1 MSYLVLARK
10 YRPTTFSEVVGQE
23 HVTRTLGNAFAT
35 GRVHHAFLFCGPRGC
50 GKTTLARIVG
60 KALNCEK
67 APPRVTDSSGP
78 HAREAPTTSV
88 GTAEPCGECSA
99 CTSIAN
105 GSAVDYQE
113 MDGASNRGIDAIRE
127 LTEAV
132 RYQPAVLRKKVYV
145 IDEVHML
152 TTEAFNAL
160 LKTLE
165 EPPPHV
171 TFVLATTE
179 PHKLP
184 NTILSRCQRYD
195 FKLVPASRL
204 AQHLANIFKQ
214 EKLNIEAGAISLVVR
229 ESGGSV
235 RDALSLCDQIISYV
249 GDDKITEAHVAEV
262 LGVADRSLTRTLVKS
277 LANGDAGTALSAVES
292 AIERGVDEVQLARA
306 IVRYLRDLA
315 VLQVAP
321 NKPELVDA
329 SDEERA
335 ELLEEAGQIDRTRVS
350 QMFDRMLR
358 CCDELGKTL
367 QPRLVLDCALI
378 DVATIEPLVPLGD
391 LIDRLGDLEARIARG
406 GGGPRPSAPPGGGGA
421 SRTPQRGTVPQTPA
435 SKGRGLSMGAGE
447 SAPSSA
453 RGSDAGASSAR
464 GAEPSTQGPDRSV
477 PHPASAT
484 QSAPVQAMSTTQSAP
499 TPQAGSLSSPVAM
512 QPSGPVP
519 KPEGVA
525 SGSGPNDPP
534 SASKADAKPDV
545 SSVPNVPNVPNI
557 PLPGSAQEALVAWS
571 KVVDYLEILRKF
583 SLRGY
588 YEFAR
593 VLKWTASDLELGF
606 AADDESKWAGE
617 NAGEQANINELRTVL
632 ADLGHKVKVTVR
644 MLDAAESQGTNARSL
659 VESTREKS
667 SAERSKREQ
676 EAREHPIT
684 KHVLQAFGASIKE
697 IKTDV

>member
-10 YRPTTFSEVVGQE
+10 YRPSTFSEVVGQE

-60 KALNCEK
+60 KALNCET
-67 APPRVTDSSGP
+67 APKGS
-78 HAREAPTTSV
+78 A
-88 GTAEPCGECSA
+88 GTAEPCGKCSA
-99 CTSIAN
+99 CESIAN

-204 AQHLANIFKQ
+204 AQHLASIFKK
-214 EKLNIEAGAISLVVR
+214 EKLKIEAGAISLVVR

-249 GDDKITEAHVAEV
+249 GDATISEAHVAEV
-262 LGVADRSLTRTLVKS
+262 LGVADRSLTRTLVRA
-277 LANGDAGTALSAVES
+277 LATGDAGAALGAVES

-321 NKPELVDA
+321 DRVELVDA

-335 ELLEEAGQIDRTRVS
+335 ELLSEAGQLERSRVQ

-391 LIDRLGDLEARIARG
+391 LIDRLGDLEARVAGKGGARPTTSPTG
-406 GGGPRPSAPPGGGGA
+406 GGGGGGA
-421 SRTPQRGTVPQTPA
+421 RPQPRQTSTTVPQTPA
-435 SKGRGLSMGAGE
+435 SKG
-447 SAPSSA
+447 APRSH
-453 RGSDAGASSAR
+453 ASSPA
-464 GAEPSTQGPDRSV
+464 
-477 PHPASAT
+477 ASADAAPQAMSST
-484 QSAPVQAMSTTQSAP
+484 TASAPVPAAIAETTKSAP
-499 TPQAGSLSSPVAM
+499 VTM

-519 KPEGVA
+519 KAESVA
-525 SGSGPNDPP
+525 SGSGPQKIALPTN
-534 SASKADAKPDV
+534 SA
-545 SSVPNVPNVPNI
+545 
-557 PLPGSAQEALVAWS
+557 EALQAWA
-571 KVVDYLEILRKF
+571 KVIDYLETQRKI

-588 YEFAR
+588 FEFAR
-593 VLKWTASDLELGF
+593 VLKWTASELDLGF
-606 AADDESKWAGE
+606 AADDDSRWAGE
-617 NAGEQANINELRTVL
+617 NASEQANINELRALL
-632 ADLGHKVKVTVR
+632 ADLGHTVKVSVR
-644 MLDAAESQGTNARSL
+644 MLDAAESKDLPARSI
-659 VESTREKS
+659 VESSRENK
-667 SAERSKREQ
+667 SAERSKREK

-684 KHVLQAFGASIKE
+684 KHVLQTFGASIKE

>member
-10 YRPTTFSEVVGQE
+10 YRPQTFSEVVGQE
-23 HVTRTLGNAFAT
+23 HVTRTLGNAFAA

-60 KALNCEK
+60 KALNCEN
-67 APPRVTDSSGP
+67 GP
-78 HAREAPTTSV
+78 AT
-88 GTAEPCGECSA
+88 GTAEPCGTCQA

-105 GSAVDYQE
+105 GSSVDYQE

-204 AQHLANIFKQ
+204 AQHLASIFKQ
-214 EKLNIEAGAISLVVR
+214 EKLKIDAGAISLIVR

-249 GDDKITEAHVAEV
+249 GDAKIEEKHVAEV
-262 LGVADRSLTRTLVKS
+262 LGVADRSLTRTLVKA
-277 LANGDAGTALSAVES
+277 LASGDAGAALAAVE
-292 AIERGVDEVQLARA
+292 AGIERGVDEVQLARA
-306 IVRYLRDLA
+306 IVRYLRDLS

-321 NKPELVDA
+321 QKTELIDA

-335 ELLEEAGQIDRTRVS
+335 ELAAEAASLDRSRVS
-350 QMFDRMLR
+350 QMFERMLR

-391 LIDRLGDLEARIARG
+391 LVERLGELEARIARG
-406 GGGPRPSAPPGGGGA
+406 GGARPATGGGGGGKPA
-421 SRTPQRGTVPQTPA
+421 PTPA
-435 SKGRGLSMGAGE
+435 RGPAPTRSTPAMKADGGPADPGDAR
-447 SAPSSA
+447 SA
-453 RGSDAGASSAR
+453 
-464 GAEPSTQGPDRSV
+464 
-477 PHPASAT
+477 AT
-484 QSAPVQAMSTTQSAP
+484 QTEQPAPRSAPVPVAQPASRSAP
-499 TPQAGSLSSPVAM
+499 VSM

-519 KPEGVA
+519 KPITSEQAA
-525 SGSGPNDPP
+525 SGSGPTTPTI
-534 SASKADAKPDV
+534 A
-545 SSVPNVPNVPNI
+545 
-557 PLPGSAQEALVAWS
+557 LPANPAEALRAWS
-571 KVVDYLEILRKF
+571 QVIDYLETQRKI

-588 YEFAR
+588 FEFAR
-593 VLKWTASDLELGF
+593 VLTWTASELDLGF
-606 AADDESKWAGE
+606 ADDHDSRWAGE
-617 NAGEQANINELRTVL
+617 NAGEKQNIDEIKAVL
-632 ADLGHKVKVTVR
+632 EQLGHKVNVRVR
-644 MLDAAESQGTNARSL
+644 MLDAAESKALPTRSL
-659 VESTREKS
+659 IESTREKS
-667 SAERSKREQ
+667 HAERSKRET

-684 KHVLQAFGASIKE
+684 KHVLQTFGAQIKE